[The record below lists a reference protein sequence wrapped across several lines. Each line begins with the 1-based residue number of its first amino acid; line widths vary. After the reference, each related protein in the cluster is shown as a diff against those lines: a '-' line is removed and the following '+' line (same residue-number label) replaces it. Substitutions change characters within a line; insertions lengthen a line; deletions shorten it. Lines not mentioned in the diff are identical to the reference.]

1 MTPLRDELRLRRREG
16 LGLNEA
22 VGKRIVLSPSF
33 EGGKRKWNVRY
44 HNGMAIVRRF
54 KKPDIFLTYTF
65 PPDTPELV
73 AELRQGQSAQVL
85 HCIALLILHKCTTQK
100 ITKVTLHCQD
110 RPDLVARLFEIKKN
124 LLLNEIIQGGIFGKI
139 VGYICVVEYQ
149 EWIRNHSI
157 DCFSI
162 SPLLFTYLSFA
173 QKRGLPHLHFLGIL
187 AAVDRLDTP
196 EKIDAAISAEIPPD
210 PMSYPPGP
218 AREQAK
224 LLEMAVLLF
233 MVHGP
238 CGEVNPKSV
247 CMKDKSCSKF
257 YPKPFCPAT
266 IIDTE
271 KNRPVYMRRSPQ
283 QGGRQVKIMRGGK
296 EYLIDNS
303 HIVPHSRMLLLRFW
317 SHINVEICT
326 SCGGKTSRQDCY
338 PPYLISQE
346 SSICVVICTRAA
358 TVLWCKPR

>member
-1 MTPLRDELRLRRREG
+1 MRLRRREG
-16 LGLNEA
+16 MGVNEA
-22 VGKRIVLSPSF
+22 VGRRIVLSPSF
-33 EGGKRKWNVRY
+33 EGGKRKWNLRY

-54 KKPDIFLTYTF
+54 RKPDIFLTYTF

-73 AELRQGQSAQVL
+73 VELRQGQSAQVL
-85 HCIALLILHKCTTQK
+85 QLCTTTQ
-100 ITKVTLHCQD
+100 TNVYCQD
-110 RPDLVARLFEIKKN
+110 RPDLVARLFEVKKN
-124 LLLNEIIQGGIFGKI
+124 LLLNEIIHGGVFGKI

-149 EWIRNHSI
+149 EWTSYYSIFIRPT
-157 DCFSI
+157 F
-162 SPLLFTYLSFA
+162 FTYVSFA

-187 AAVDRLDTP
+187 AAEDRLDTP
-196 EKIDAAISAEIPPD
+196 EKIDSAISAEIPPD

-224 LLEMAVLLF
+224 LLEQAVLQF

-238 CGEVNPKSV
+238 CGDMNPKSV
-247 CMKDKSCSKF
+247 CMKDKACSKY

-271 KNRPVYMRRSPQ
+271 RSRPVYRRRSPQ

-296 EYLIDNS
+296 EYMIDNS
-303 HIVPHSRMLLLRFW
+303 FIVPHSRMLLLRFW

-326 SCGGKTSRQDCY
+326 SCGG
-338 PPYLISQE
+338 I
-346 SSICVVICTRAA
+346 IC
-358 TVLWCKPR
+358 